1 MNKRLK
7 EGEYMKVRVHE
18 LAKKYDIKNKEFLE
32 ILKKDIGITVTS
44 HLSNLDEDQV
54 KKIDDYFA
62 KMNMLKVETVEPVK
76 VHKEKKDEKPIRKIM
91 DEDENDEGEGYSQ
104 KNNKKS
110 KFQQSKNKKNNIT
123 FEEDGN
129 NHKNKSKKK
138 KGRRTDFVLKTVEAT
153 PDVVEEDGIK
163 IIKFRGELTLGDFA
177 EKLGI
182 NSAEIIK
189 KLFLKGQMLT
199 INSPI
204 TLSMA
209 EDLAADY
216 DVLVEEEQEV
226 ELDFGEKFDLEIED
240 KAADLKERPPVITIM
255 GHVDHGKTSLLDA
268 IRTTN
273 VVGGEA
279 GGITQK
285 IGAYQVV
292 KDGKR
297 ITFIDTPGHEAF
309 TDMRAR
315 GAQVTDIA
323 ILVVAADDGVMPQT
337 VEAISHAKVAKVPI
351 IVAVN
356 KIDKPESNPMKV
368 KQELMEHG
376 LVSAE
381 WGGDVEFVEVSAKQK
396 INLDGLLD
404 TILITAEILELK
416 GNTKKRAKGVV
427 LESRL
432 DPKIGPIADILVQ
445 EGTLKIGDVIVAG
458 EVQGKVKALLNDK
471 GERVNNAAVSQPV
484 EVIGFNNVPDA
495 GDTMYVIQNEQ
506 HAKRI
511 VEEVRKERKIQETTK
526 KTISLESLSD
536 QLKHEDLKELNLIL
550 RADSKGSV
558 DALRDSLLK
567 LSNDEVAVNIIQA
580 ASGAI
585 TESDI
590 KLAEA
595 AGAIIIGFN
604 VRPTTKA
611 LKEAETNKVEIRT
624 SGIIYHIIEDIEKA
638 LAGMLD
644 PEFKEEYQG
653 RIEIKKVFKV
663 SKVGNVAG
671 CVVIDGKVKSDSNIR
686 ILRDNVVIY
695 EGKLAS
701 LKRFKDDAKEVVAG
715 QECGLGVENFN
726 DIKEGDVVEAF
737 EMVEV
742 KRTLK

>member
-1 MNKRLK
+1 MIK
-7 EGEYMKVRVHE
+7 EGDKMKVRVHE
-18 LAKKYDIKNKEFLE
+18 LAKKYELKNKEFLE
-32 ILKKDIGITVTS
+32 ILKKDIGVSVTS

-76 VHKEKKDEKPIRKIM
+76 MYKEKKEEKPIRKII
-91 DEDENDEGEGYSQ
+91 DEEDEVEEGQ

-110 KFQQSKNKKNNIT
+110 KIQQKTKKNNNIT
-123 FEEDGN
+123 FDEDGN
-129 NHKNKSKKK
+129 SHKNKSKKK

-177 EKLGI
+177 EKLGV
-182 NSAEIIK
+182 NSGEIIK

-204 TLSMA
+204 TLEMA
-209 EDLAADY
+209 EELAGEY
-216 DVLVEEEQEV
+216 DALVEEEQEV
-226 ELDFGEKFDLEIED
+226 ELDFGEKFALEIED
-240 KAADLKERPPVITIM
+240 READLKERPPVITIM

-273 VVGGEA
+273 VVEGEA

-356 KIDKPESNPMKV
+356 KIDKPEANPMKV

-381 WGGDVEFVEVSAKQK
+381 WGGDVEFVEVSAKKK

-404 TILITAEILELK
+404 TILITSEILELK
-416 GNTKKRAKGVV
+416 GNVRKRAKGVV

-471 GERVNNAAVSQPV
+471 GERVENAIVSQPV

-611 LKEAETNKVEIRT
+611 LKEAEASKVEIRT

-737 EMVEV
+737 EMVEI

>member
-1 MNKRLK
+1 MIK
-7 EGEYMKVRVHE
+7 EGDKMKVRVHE
-18 LAKKYDIKNKEFLE
+18 LAKKYELKNKEFLE
-32 ILKKDIGITVTS
+32 ILKKDIGVSVTS

-76 VHKEKKDEKPIRKIM
+76 MYKEKKEEKPIRKII
-91 DEDENDEGEGYSQ
+91 DEEDEVEEGQ
-104 KNNKKS
+104 KNNKKT
-110 KFQQSKNKKNNIT
+110 KIQQKTKKNNNIT
-123 FEEDGN
+123 FDEDGN
-129 NHKNKSKKK
+129 SHKNKSKKK

-177 EKLGI
+177 EKLGV
-182 NSAEIIK
+182 NSGEIIK

-204 TLSMA
+204 TLEMA
-209 EDLAADY
+209 EELAGEY
-216 DVLVEEEQEV
+216 DALVEEEQEV
-226 ELDFGEKFDLEIED
+226 ELDFGEKFALEIED
-240 KAADLKERPPVITIM
+240 READLKERPPVITIM

-273 VVGGEA
+273 VVEGEA

-356 KIDKPESNPMKV
+356 KIDKPEANPMKV

-376 LVSAE
+376 IVSVE
-381 WGGDVEFVEVSAKQK
+381 WGGDVEFVEVSAKKK

-404 TILITAEILELK
+404 TILITSEILELK
-416 GNTKKRAKGVV
+416 GNVRKRAKGVV

-471 GERVNNAAVSQPV
+471 GERVNTAIVSQPV

-624 SGIIYHIIEDIEKA
+624 SSIIYHIIEDIEKA

-671 CVVIDGKVKSDSNIR
+671 CVVIDGKVKNDSNIR

-737 EMVEV
+737 EMVEI

>member
-1 MNKRLK
+1 
-7 EGEYMKVRVHE
+7 MKVRVHE
-18 LAKKYDIKNKEFLE
+18 LAKKYELKNKEFLE
-32 ILKKDIGITVTS
+32 ILKKDIGVSVTS

-76 VHKEKKDEKPIRKIM
+76 MYKEKKEEKPIRKII
-91 DEDENDEGEGYSQ
+91 DEEDEVEEGQ

-110 KFQQSKNKKNNIT
+110 KIQQKTKKNNNIT
-123 FEEDGN
+123 FDEDGN
-129 NHKNKSKKK
+129 SHKNRSKKK

-177 EKLGI
+177 EKLGV
-182 NSAEIIK
+182 NSGEIIK

-204 TLSMA
+204 TLEMA
-209 EDLAADY
+209 EELAGEY
-216 DVLVEEEQEV
+216 DALVEEEQEV
-226 ELDFGEKFDLEIED
+226 ELDFGEKFALEIED
-240 KAADLKERPPVITIM
+240 READLKERPPVITIM

-273 VVGGEA
+273 VVEGEA

-356 KIDKPESNPMKV
+356 KIDKPEANPMKV

-376 LVSAE
+376 IVSVE
-381 WGGDVEFVEVSAKQK
+381 WGGDVEFVEVSAKKK

-404 TILITAEILELK
+404 TILITSEILELK
-416 GNTKKRAKGVV
+416 GNVKKRAKGVV

-471 GERVNNAAVSQPV
+471 GERVNTAIVSQPV

-671 CVVIDGKVKSDSNIR
+671 CVVIDGKVKNDSNIR

-726 DIKEGDVVEAF
+726 DIKDGDVVEAF
-737 EMVEV
+737 EMVEI

>member
-1 MNKRLK
+1 
-7 EGEYMKVRVHE
+7 MKVRVHE
-18 LAKKYDIKNKEFLE
+18 LAKKYELKNKEFLE
-32 ILKKDIGITVTS
+32 ILKKDIGVSVTS

-76 VHKEKKDEKPIRKIM
+76 MYKEKKEEKPIRKII
-91 DEDENDEGEGYSQ
+91 DEDEIEEGQ
-104 KNNKKS
+104 KNNKKP
-110 KFQQSKNKKNNIT
+110 KIQQKIKKNNNIT
-123 FEEDGN
+123 FDEDGN
-129 NHKNKSKKK
+129 SHKNKSKKK

-177 EKLGI
+177 EKLGV
-182 NSAEIIK
+182 NSGEIIK

-204 TLSMA
+204 TLEMA
-209 EDLAADY
+209 EELAGEY
-216 DVLVEEEQEV
+216 DALVEEEQEV
-226 ELDFGEKFDLEIED
+226 ELDFGEKFALEIED
-240 KAADLKERPPVITIM
+240 READLKERPPVITIM

-273 VVGGEA
+273 VVEGEA

-356 KIDKPESNPMKV
+356 KIDKPEANPMKV

-376 LVSAE
+376 IVSVE
-381 WGGDVEFVEVSAKQK
+381 WGGDVEFVEVSAKKK

-404 TILITAEILELK
+404 TILITSEILELK
-416 GNTKKRAKGVV
+416 GNVKKRAKGVV

-471 GERVNNAAVSQPV
+471 GERVNTAIVSQPV

-611 LKEAETNKVEIRT
+611 LKEAEASKVEIRT

-726 DIKEGDVVEAF
+726 DIKDGDVVEAF
-737 EMVEV
+737 EMVEI

>member
-1 MNKRLK
+1 
-7 EGEYMKVRVHE
+7 MKVRVHE
-18 LAKKYDIKNKEFLE
+18 LAKKYELKNKEFLE
-32 ILKKDIGITVTS
+32 ILKKDIGVSVTS

-76 VHKEKKDEKPIRKIM
+76 MYKEKKEEKPIRKII
-91 DEDENDEGEGYSQ
+91 DEEDEVEEGQ

-110 KFQQSKNKKNNIT
+110 KIQQKTKKNNNIT
-123 FEEDGN
+123 FDEDGN
-129 NHKNKSKKK
+129 SHKNRSKKK

-177 EKLGI
+177 EKLGV
-182 NSAEIIK
+182 NSGEIIK

-204 TLSMA
+204 TLEMA
-209 EDLAADY
+209 EELAGEY
-216 DVLVEEEQEV
+216 DALVEEEQEV
-226 ELDFGEKFDLEIED
+226 ELDFGEKFALEIED
-240 KAADLKERPPVITIM
+240 READLKERPPVITIM

-273 VVGGEA
+273 VVEGEA

-356 KIDKPESNPMKV
+356 KIDKPEANPMKV

-376 LVSAE
+376 IVSVE
-381 WGGDVEFVEVSAKQK
+381 WGGDVEFVEVSAKKK

-404 TILITAEILELK
+404 TILITSEILELK
-416 GNTKKRAKGVV
+416 GNVKKRAKGVV

-471 GERVNNAAVSQPV
+471 GERVNTAIVSQPV

-611 LKEAETNKVEIRT
+611 LKEAEASKVEIRT

-671 CVVIDGKVKSDSNIR
+671 CVVIDGKVKNDSNIR

-737 EMVEV
+737 EMVEI

>member
-1 MNKRLK
+1 MIK
-7 EGEYMKVRVHE
+7 EGDKMKVRVHE
-18 LAKKYDIKNKEFLE
+18 LAKKYELKNKEFLE
-32 ILKKDIGITVTS
+32 ILKKDIGVSVTS

-76 VHKEKKDEKPIRKIM
+76 MYKEKKEEKPIRKII
-91 DEDENDEGEGYSQ
+91 DEEDEVEEGQ
-104 KNNKKS
+104 KNNKKT
-110 KFQQSKNKKNNIT
+110 KIQQKIKKNNNIT
-123 FEEDGN
+123 FDEDGN
-129 NHKNKSKKK
+129 SHKNKSKKK

-177 EKLGI
+177 EKLGV
-182 NSAEIIK
+182 NSGEIIK

-204 TLSMA
+204 TLEMA
-209 EDLAADY
+209 EELAGEY
-216 DVLVEEEQEV
+216 DALVEEEQEV
-226 ELDFGEKFDLEIED
+226 ELDFGEKFALEIED
-240 KAADLKERPPVITIM
+240 READLKERPPVITIM

-273 VVGGEA
+273 VVEGEA

-356 KIDKPESNPMKV
+356 KIDKPEANPMKV

-376 LVSAE
+376 IVSVE
-381 WGGDVEFVEVSAKQK
+381 WGGDVEFVEVSAKKK

-404 TILITAEILELK
+404 TILITSEILELK
-416 GNTKKRAKGVV
+416 GNVRKRAKGVV

-471 GERVNNAAVSQPV
+471 GERVENAIVSQPV

-611 LKEAETNKVEIRT
+611 LKEAEASKVEIRT

-671 CVVIDGKVKSDSNIR
+671 CVVIDGKVKNDSNIR

-737 EMVEV
+737 EMVEI

>member
-1 MNKRLK
+1 MIK
-7 EGEYMKVRVHE
+7 EGDKMKVRVHE
-18 LAKKYDIKNKEFLE
+18 LAKKYELKNKEFLE
-32 ILKKDIGITVTS
+32 ILKKDIGVSVTS

-76 VHKEKKDEKPIRKIM
+76 MYKEKKEEKPIRKII
-91 DEDENDEGEGYSQ
+91 DEEDEVEEGQ

-110 KFQQSKNKKNNIT
+110 KIQQKTKKNNNIT
-123 FEEDGN
+123 FDEDGN
-129 NHKNKSKKK
+129 SHKNKSKKK

-177 EKLGI
+177 EKLGV
-182 NSAEIIK
+182 NSGEIIK

-204 TLSMA
+204 TLEMA
-209 EDLAADY
+209 EELAGEY
-216 DVLVEEEQEV
+216 DALVEEEQEV
-226 ELDFGEKFDLEIED
+226 ELDFGEKFALEIED
-240 KAADLKERPPVITIM
+240 READLKERPPVITIM

-273 VVGGEA
+273 VVEGEA

-356 KIDKPESNPMKV
+356 KIDKPEANPMKV

-376 LVSAE
+376 IVSVE
-381 WGGDVEFVEVSAKQK
+381 WGGDVEFVEVSAKKK

-404 TILITAEILELK
+404 TILITSEILELK
-416 GNTKKRAKGVV
+416 GNVKKRAKGVV

-471 GERVNNAAVSQPV
+471 GERVNTAIVSQPV

-671 CVVIDGKVKSDSNIR
+671 CVVIDGKVKNDSNIR

-737 EMVEV
+737 EMVEI

>member
-1 MNKRLK
+1 
-7 EGEYMKVRVHE
+7 MKVRVHE
-18 LAKKYDIKNKEFLE
+18 LAKKYELKNKEFLE
-32 ILKKDIGITVTS
+32 ILKKDIGVSVTS

-76 VHKEKKDEKPIRKIM
+76 MYKEKKEEKPIRKII
-91 DEDENDEGEGYSQ
+91 DEEDEVEEGQ

-110 KFQQSKNKKNNIT
+110 KIQQKTKKNNNIT
-123 FEEDGN
+123 FDEDGN
-129 NHKNKSKKK
+129 SHKNKSKKK

-177 EKLGI
+177 EKLGV
-182 NSAEIIK
+182 NSGEIIK

-204 TLSMA
+204 TLEMA
-209 EDLAADY
+209 EELAGEY
-216 DVLVEEEQEV
+216 DALVEEEQEV
-226 ELDFGEKFDLEIED
+226 ELDFGEKFALEIED
-240 KAADLKERPPVITIM
+240 READLKERPPVITIM

-273 VVGGEA
+273 VVEGEA

-356 KIDKPESNPMKV
+356 KIDKPEANPMKV

-376 LVSAE
+376 IVSVE
-381 WGGDVEFVEVSAKQK
+381 WGGDVEFVEVSAKKK

-404 TILITAEILELK
+404 TILITSEILELK
-416 GNTKKRAKGVV
+416 GNVKKRAKGVV

-471 GERVNNAAVSQPV
+471 GERVNTAIVSQPV

-663 SKVGNVAG
+663 SKIGNVAG

-737 EMVEV
+737 EMVEI

>member
-1 MNKRLK
+1 MIK
-7 EGEYMKVRVHE
+7 EGDKMKVRVHE
-18 LAKKYDIKNKEFLE
+18 LAKKYELKNKEFLE
-32 ILKKDIGITVTS
+32 ILKKDIGVSVTS

-76 VHKEKKDEKPIRKIM
+76 MYKEKKEEKPIRKII
-91 DEDENDEGEGYSQ
+91 DEDEIEEGQ
-104 KNNKKS
+104 KNNKKP
-110 KFQQSKNKKNNIT
+110 KIQQKTKKNNNIT
-123 FEEDGN
+123 FDEDGN
-129 NHKNKSKKK
+129 SHKNKSKKK

-177 EKLGI
+177 EKLGV
-182 NSAEIIK
+182 NSGEIIK

-204 TLSMA
+204 TLEMA
-209 EDLAADY
+209 EELAGEY
-216 DVLVEEEQEV
+216 DALVEEEQEV
-226 ELDFGEKFDLEIED
+226 ELDFGEKFALEIED
-240 KAADLKERPPVITIM
+240 READLKERPPVITIM

-273 VVGGEA
+273 VVEGEA

-356 KIDKPESNPMKV
+356 KIDKPEANPMKV

-376 LVSAE
+376 IVSVE
-381 WGGDVEFVEVSAKQK
+381 WGGDVEFVEVSAKKK

-404 TILITAEILELK
+404 TILITSEILELK
-416 GNTKKRAKGVV
+416 GNVRKRAKGVV

-471 GERVNNAAVSQPV
+471 GERVNTAIVSQPV

-671 CVVIDGKVKSDSNIR
+671 CVVIDGKVKNDSNIR

-737 EMVEV
+737 EMVEI

>member
-1 MNKRLK
+1 
-7 EGEYMKVRVHE
+7 MKVRVHE
-18 LAKKYDIKNKEFLE
+18 LAKKYELKNKEFLE
-32 ILKKDIGITVTS
+32 ILKKDIGVSVTS

-76 VHKEKKDEKPIRKIM
+76 MYKEKKEEKPIRKII
-91 DEDENDEGEGYSQ
+91 DEEDEVEERQ
-104 KNNKKS
+104 KNNKKP
-110 KFQQSKNKKNNIT
+110 KIQQKTKKNNNIT
-123 FEEDGN
+123 FDEDGN
-129 NHKNKSKKK
+129 SHKNKSKKK

-177 EKLGI
+177 EKLGV
-182 NSAEIIK
+182 NSGEIIK

-204 TLSMA
+204 TLEMA
-209 EDLAADY
+209 EELAGEY
-216 DVLVEEEQEV
+216 DALVEEEQEV
-226 ELDFGEKFDLEIED
+226 ELDFGEKFALEIED
-240 KAADLKERPPVITIM
+240 READLKERPPVITIM

-273 VVGGEA
+273 VVEGEA

-356 KIDKPESNPMKV
+356 KIDKPEANPMKV

-376 LVSAE
+376 IVSVE
-381 WGGDVEFVEVSAKQK
+381 WGGDVEFVEVSAKKK

-404 TILITAEILELK
+404 TILITSEILELK
-416 GNTKKRAKGVV
+416 GNVKKRAKGVV

-432 DPKIGPIADILVQ
+432 DPKMGPIADILVQ

-471 GERVNNAAVSQPV
+471 GERVNTAIVSQPV

-726 DIKEGDVVEAF
+726 DIKDGDVVEAF
-737 EMVEV
+737 EMVEI

>member
-1 MNKRLK
+1 
-7 EGEYMKVRVHE
+7 MKVRVHE
-18 LAKKYDIKNKEFLE
+18 LAKKYELKNKEFLE
-32 ILKKDIGITVTS
+32 ILKKDIGVSVTS

-76 VHKEKKDEKPIRKIM
+76 MYKEKKEEKPIRKII
-91 DEDENDEGEGYSQ
+91 DEEDEVEERQ
-104 KNNKKS
+104 KNNKKP
-110 KFQQSKNKKNNIT
+110 KIQQKTKKNNNIT
-123 FEEDGN
+123 FDEDGN
-129 NHKNKSKKK
+129 SHKNKSKKK

-177 EKLGI
+177 EKLGV
-182 NSAEIIK
+182 NSGEIIK

-204 TLSMA
+204 TLEMA
-209 EDLAADY
+209 EELAGEY
-216 DVLVEEEQEV
+216 DALVEEEQEV
-226 ELDFGEKFDLEIED
+226 ELDFGEKFALEIED
-240 KAADLKERPPVITIM
+240 READLKERPPVITIM

-273 VVGGEA
+273 VVEGEA

-315 GAQVTDIA
+315 GVQVTDIA

-356 KIDKPESNPMKV
+356 KIDKPEANPMKV

-376 LVSAE
+376 IVSVE
-381 WGGDVEFVEVSAKQK
+381 WGGDVEFVEVSAKKK

-404 TILITAEILELK
+404 TILITSEILELK
-416 GNTKKRAKGVV
+416 GNVKKRAKGVV

-471 GERVNNAAVSQPV
+471 GERVNTAIVSQPV

-671 CVVIDGKVKSDSNIR
+671 CVVIDGKVKNDSNIR

-737 EMVEV
+737 EMVEI

>member
-1 MNKRLK
+1 
-7 EGEYMKVRVHE
+7 MKVRVHE
-18 LAKKYDIKNKEFLE
+18 LAKKYELKNKEFLE
-32 ILKKDIGITVTS
+32 ILKKDIGVSVTS

-76 VHKEKKDEKPIRKIM
+76 MYKEKKEEKPIRKII
-91 DEDENDEGEGYSQ
+91 DEEDEVEEGQ

-110 KFQQSKNKKNNIT
+110 KIQQKTKKNNNIT
-123 FEEDGN
+123 FDEDGN
-129 NHKNKSKKK
+129 SHKNKSKKK

-177 EKLGI
+177 EKLGV
-182 NSAEIIK
+182 NSGEIIK

-204 TLSMA
+204 TLEMA
-209 EDLAADY
+209 EELAGEY
-216 DVLVEEEQEV
+216 DALVEEEQEV
-226 ELDFGEKFDLEIED
+226 ELDFGEKFALEIED
-240 KAADLKERPPVITIM
+240 READLKERPPVITIM

-273 VVGGEA
+273 VVEGEA

-356 KIDKPESNPMKV
+356 KIDKPEANPMKV

-376 LVSAE
+376 IVSVE
-381 WGGDVEFVEVSAKQK
+381 WGGDVEFVEVSAKKK

-404 TILITAEILELK
+404 TILITSEILELK
-416 GNTKKRAKGVV
+416 GNVRKRAKGVV

-471 GERVNNAAVSQPV
+471 GERVNTAIVSQPV

-611 LKEAETNKVEIRT
+611 LKEAEASKVEIRT

-737 EMVEV
+737 EMVEI

>member
-1 MNKRLK
+1 
-7 EGEYMKVRVHE
+7 MKVRVHE
-18 LAKKYDIKNKEFLE
+18 LAKKYELKNKEFLE
-32 ILKKDIGITVTS
+32 ILKKDIGVSVTS
-44 HLSNLDEDQV
+44 HLSNLDEDQI

-76 VHKEKKDEKPIRKIM
+76 MYKEKKEEKPIRKII
-91 DEDENDEGEGYSQ
+91 DEDEVEEGQ
-104 KNNKKS
+104 KNNKKL
-110 KFQQSKNKKNNIT
+110 KIQTKTKKNNNIT
-123 FEEDGN
+123 FDEDGN
-129 NHKNKSKKK
+129 SHKNKSKKK

-177 EKLGI
+177 EKLGV
-182 NSAEIIK
+182 NSGEIIK

-204 TLSMA
+204 TLEMA
-209 EDLAADY
+209 EELAGEY
-216 DVLVEEEQEV
+216 DALVEEEQEV
-226 ELDFGEKFDLEIED
+226 ELDFGEKFALEIED
-240 KAADLKERPPVITIM
+240 READLKERPPVITIM

-273 VVGGEA
+273 VVEGEA

-356 KIDKPESNPMKV
+356 KIDKPEANPMKV

-376 LVSAE
+376 IVSVE
-381 WGGDVEFVEVSAKQK
+381 WGGDVEFVEVSAKKK

-404 TILITAEILELK
+404 TILITSEILELK
-416 GNTKKRAKGVV
+416 GNVRKRAKGVV

-471 GERVNNAAVSQPV
+471 GERVNTAIVSQPV

-737 EMVEV
+737 EMVEI

>member
-1 MNKRLK
+1 
-7 EGEYMKVRVHE
+7 MKVRVHE
-18 LAKKYDIKNKEFLE
+18 LAKKYELKNKEFLE
-32 ILKKDIGITVTS
+32 ILKKDIGVSVTS

-76 VHKEKKDEKPIRKIM
+76 MYKEKKEEKPIRKII
-91 DEDENDEGEGYSQ
+91 DEDEIEEGQ
-104 KNNKKS
+104 KNNKKP
-110 KFQQSKNKKNNIT
+110 KIQQKIKKNNNIT
-123 FEEDGN
+123 FDEDGN
-129 NHKNKSKKK
+129 SHKNKSKKK

-177 EKLGI
+177 EKLGV
-182 NSAEIIK
+182 NSGEIIK

-204 TLSMA
+204 TLEMA
-209 EDLAADY
+209 EELAGEY
-216 DVLVEEEQEV
+216 DALVEEEQEV
-226 ELDFGEKFDLEIED
+226 ELDFGEKFALEIED
-240 KAADLKERPPVITIM
+240 READLKERPPVITIM

-273 VVGGEA
+273 VVEGEA

-356 KIDKPESNPMKV
+356 KIDKPEANPMKV

-376 LVSAE
+376 IVSVE
-381 WGGDVEFVEVSAKQK
+381 WGGDVEFVEVSAKKK

-404 TILITAEILELK
+404 TILITSEILELK
-416 GNTKKRAKGVV
+416 GNVKKRAKGVV

-432 DPKIGPIADILVQ
+432 DPKMGPIADILVQ

-471 GERVNNAAVSQPV
+471 GERVNTATVSQPV

-737 EMVEV
+737 EMVEI

>member
-1 MNKRLK
+1 MIK
-7 EGEYMKVRVHE
+7 EGDKMKVRVHE
-18 LAKKYDIKNKEFLE
+18 LAKKYELKNKEFLE
-32 ILKKDIGITVTS
+32 ILKKDIGVSVTS

-76 VHKEKKDEKPIRKIM
+76 MYKEKKEEKPIRKII
-91 DEDENDEGEGYSQ
+91 DEEDEVEEGQ

-110 KFQQSKNKKNNIT
+110 KIQQKTKKNNNIT
-123 FEEDGN
+123 FDEDGN
-129 NHKNKSKKK
+129 SHKNKSKKK

-177 EKLGI
+177 EKLGV
-182 NSAEIIK
+182 NSGEIIK

-204 TLSMA
+204 TLEMA
-209 EDLAADY
+209 EELAGEY
-216 DVLVEEEQEV
+216 DALVEEEQEV
-226 ELDFGEKFDLEIED
+226 ELDFGEKFALEIED
-240 KAADLKERPPVITIM
+240 READLKERPPVITIM

-273 VVGGEA
+273 VVEGEA

-356 KIDKPESNPMKV
+356 KIDKPEANPMKV

-376 LVSAE
+376 IVSVE
-381 WGGDVEFVEVSAKQK
+381 WGGDVEFVEVSAKKK

-404 TILITAEILELK
+404 TILITSEILELK
-416 GNTKKRAKGVV
+416 GNVRKRAKGVV

-471 GERVNNAAVSQPV
+471 GERVENAIVSQPV

-671 CVVIDGKVKSDSNIR
+671 CVVIDGKVKNDSNIR

-737 EMVEV
+737 EMVEI

>member
-1 MNKRLK
+1 
-7 EGEYMKVRVHE
+7 MKVRVHE
-18 LAKKYDIKNKEFLE
+18 LAKKYELKNKEFLE
-32 ILKKDIGITVTS
+32 ILKKDIGVSVTS
-44 HLSNLDEDQV
+44 HLSNLDEDQI

-76 VHKEKKDEKPIRKIM
+76 MYKEKKEEKPIRKII
-91 DEDENDEGEGYSQ
+91 DEDEVEEGQ
-104 KNNKKS
+104 KNNKKL
-110 KFQQSKNKKNNIT
+110 KIQPKTKKNNNIT
-123 FEEDGN
+123 FDEDGN
-129 NHKNKSKKK
+129 SHKNKSKKK

-177 EKLGI
+177 EKLGV
-182 NSAEIIK
+182 NSGEIIK

-204 TLSMA
+204 TLEMA
-209 EDLAADY
+209 EELAGEY
-216 DVLVEEEQEV
+216 DALVEEEQEV
-226 ELDFGEKFDLEIED
+226 ELDFGEKFALEIED
-240 KAADLKERPPVITIM
+240 READLKERPPVITIM

-273 VVGGEA
+273 VVEGEA

-356 KIDKPESNPMKV
+356 KIDKPEANPMKV

-376 LVSAE
+376 IVSVE
-381 WGGDVEFVEVSAKQK
+381 WGGDVEFVEVSAKKK

-404 TILITAEILELK
+404 TILITSEILELK
-416 GNTKKRAKGVV
+416 GNVRKRAKGVV

-471 GERVNNAAVSQPV
+471 GERVENAIVSQPV

-611 LKEAETNKVEIRT
+611 LKEAEASKVEIRT

-671 CVVIDGKVKSDSNIR
+671 CVVIDGKVKNDSNIR

-737 EMVEV
+737 EMVEI

>member
-1 MNKRLK
+1 
-7 EGEYMKVRVHE
+7 MKVRVHE
-18 LAKKYDIKNKEFLE
+18 LAKKYELKNKEFLE
-32 ILKKDIGITVTS
+32 ILKKDIGVSVTS

-76 VHKEKKDEKPIRKIM
+76 MYKEKKEEKPIRKII
-91 DEDENDEGEGYSQ
+91 DEDEIEEGQ
-104 KNNKKS
+104 KNNKKP
-110 KFQQSKNKKNNIT
+110 KIQQKTKKNNNIT
-123 FEEDGN
+123 FDEDGN
-129 NHKNKSKKK
+129 SHKNKSKKK

-177 EKLGI
+177 EKLGV
-182 NSAEIIK
+182 NSGEIIK

-204 TLSMA
+204 TLEMA
-209 EDLAADY
+209 EELAGEY
-216 DVLVEEEQEV
+216 DALVEEEQEV
-226 ELDFGEKFDLEIED
+226 ELDFGEKFALEIED
-240 KAADLKERPPVITIM
+240 READLKERPPVITIM

-273 VVGGEA
+273 VVEGEA

-356 KIDKPESNPMKV
+356 KIDKPEANPMKV

-376 LVSAE
+376 IVSVE
-381 WGGDVEFVEVSAKQK
+381 WGGDVEFVEVSAKKK

-404 TILITAEILELK
+404 TILITSEILELK
-416 GNTKKRAKGVV
+416 GNVRKRAKGVV

-471 GERVNNAAVSQPV
+471 GERVNTAIVSQPV

-737 EMVEV
+737 EMVEI

>member
-1 MNKRLK
+1 
-7 EGEYMKVRVHE
+7 MKVRVHE
-18 LAKKYDIKNKEFLE
+18 LAKKYELKNKEFLE
-32 ILKKDIGITVTS
+32 ILKKDIGVSVTS

-76 VHKEKKDEKPIRKIM
+76 MYKEKKEEKPIRKII
-91 DEDENDEGEGYSQ
+91 DEEDEVEERQ
-104 KNNKKS
+104 KNNKKP
-110 KFQQSKNKKNNIT
+110 KIQQKTKKNNNIT
-123 FEEDGN
+123 FDEDGN
-129 NHKNKSKKK
+129 SHKNKSKKK

-177 EKLGI
+177 EKLGV
-182 NSAEIIK
+182 NSGEIIK

-204 TLSMA
+204 TLEMA
-209 EDLAADY
+209 EELAGEY
-216 DVLVEEEQEV
+216 DALVEEEQEV
-226 ELDFGEKFDLEIED
+226 ELDFGEKFALEIED
-240 KAADLKERPPVITIM
+240 READLKERPPVITIM

-273 VVGGEA
+273 VVEGEA

-356 KIDKPESNPMKV
+356 KIDKPEANPMKV

-376 LVSAE
+376 IVSVE
-381 WGGDVEFVEVSAKQK
+381 WGGDVEFVEVSAKKK

-404 TILITAEILELK
+404 TILITSEILELK
-416 GNTKKRAKGVV
+416 GNVKKRAKGVV

-471 GERVNNAAVSQPV
+471 GERVNTAIVSQPV

-671 CVVIDGKVKSDSNIR
+671 CVVIDGKVKNDSNIR

-726 DIKEGDVVEAF
+726 DIKDGDVVEAF

>member
-1 MNKRLK
+1 
-7 EGEYMKVRVHE
+7 MKVRVHE
-18 LAKKYDIKNKEFLE
+18 LAKKYELKNKEFLE
-32 ILKKDIGITVTS
+32 ILKKDIGVSVTS

-76 VHKEKKDEKPIRKIM
+76 MYKEKKEEKPIRKII
-91 DEDENDEGEGYSQ
+91 DEEDEVEEGQ
-104 KNNKKS
+104 KNNKKP
-110 KFQQSKNKKNNIT
+110 KIQQKIKKKNNIT
-123 FEEDGN
+123 FDEDGN
-129 NHKNKSKKK
+129 SHKNKSKKK

-177 EKLGI
+177 EKLGV
-182 NSAEIIK
+182 NSGEIIK

-204 TLSMA
+204 TLEMA
-209 EDLAADY
+209 EELAGEY
-216 DVLVEEEQEV
+216 DALVEEEQEV
-226 ELDFGEKFDLEIED
+226 ELDFGEKFALEIED
-240 KAADLKERPPVITIM
+240 READLKERPPVITIM

-273 VVGGEA
+273 VVEGEA

-356 KIDKPESNPMKV
+356 KIDKPEANPMKV

-376 LVSAE
+376 IVSVE
-381 WGGDVEFVEVSAKQK
+381 WGGDVEFVEVSAKKK

-404 TILITAEILELK
+404 TILITSEILELK
-416 GNTKKRAKGVV
+416 GNVRKRAKGVV

-471 GERVNNAAVSQPV
+471 GERVNTAIVSQPV

-611 LKEAETNKVEIRT
+611 LKEAEASKVEIRT

-737 EMVEV
+737 EMVEI

>member
-1 MNKRLK
+1 
-7 EGEYMKVRVHE
+7 MKVRVHE
-18 LAKKYDIKNKEFLE
+18 LAKKYELKNKEFLE
-32 ILKKDIGITVTS
+32 ILKKDIGVSVTS

-76 VHKEKKDEKPIRKIM
+76 MYKEKKEEKPIRKII
-91 DEDENDEGEGYSQ
+91 DEEDEVEEGQ
-104 KNNKKS
+104 KNNKKP
-110 KFQQSKNKKNNIT
+110 KIQQKIKKKNNIT
-123 FEEDGN
+123 FDEDGN
-129 NHKNKSKKK
+129 SHKNKSKKK

-177 EKLGI
+177 EKLGV
-182 NSAEIIK
+182 NSGEIIK

-204 TLSMA
+204 TLEMA
-209 EDLAADY
+209 EELAGEY
-216 DVLVEEEQEV
+216 DALVEEEQEV
-226 ELDFGEKFDLEIED
+226 ELDFGEKFALEIED
-240 KAADLKERPPVITIM
+240 READLKERPPVITIM

-273 VVGGEA
+273 VVEGEA

-356 KIDKPESNPMKV
+356 KIDKPEANPMKV

-376 LVSAE
+376 IVSVE
-381 WGGDVEFVEVSAKQK
+381 WGGDVEFVEVSAKKK

-404 TILITAEILELK
+404 TILITSEILELK
-416 GNTKKRAKGVV
+416 GNVKKRAKGVV

-471 GERVNNAAVSQPV
+471 GERVENAIVSQPV

-611 LKEAETNKVEIRT
+611 LKEAEASKVEIRT

-671 CVVIDGKVKSDSNIR
+671 CVVIDGKVKNDSNIR

-737 EMVEV
+737 EMVEI

>member
-1 MNKRLK
+1 MKTRMKKMEADILISNHHVFFSDLNVRAETDFDSEYLILPRYDMVIFDEAHNIESVARSYFSVEVSKISFTRLLHRI
-7 EGEYMKVRVHE
+7 Y
-18 LAKKYDIKNKEFLE
+18 
-32 ILKKDIGITVTS
+32 
-44 HLSNLDEDQV
+44 
-54 KKIDDYFA
+54 
-62 KMNMLKVETVEPVK
+62 
-76 VHKEKKDEKPIRKIM
+76 
-91 DEDENDEGEGYSQ
+91 Q
-104 KNNKKS
+104 K
-110 KFQQSKNKKNNIT
+110 
-123 FEEDGN
+123 
-129 NHKNKSKKK
+129 KSKKK

-177 EKLGI
+177 EKLGV
-182 NSAEIIK
+182 NSGEIIK

-204 TLSMA
+204 TLEMA
-209 EDLAADY
+209 EELAGEY
-216 DVLVEEEQEV
+216 DALVEEEQEV
-226 ELDFGEKFDLEIED
+226 ELDFGEKFALEIED
-240 KAADLKERPPVITIM
+240 READLKERPPVITIM

-273 VVGGEA
+273 VVEGEA

-356 KIDKPESNPMKV
+356 KIDKPEANPMKV

-376 LVSAE
+376 IVSVE
-381 WGGDVEFVEVSAKQK
+381 WGGDVEFVEVSAKKK

-404 TILITAEILELK
+404 TILITSEILELK
-416 GNTKKRAKGVV
+416 GNVKKRAKGVV

-471 GERVNNAAVSQPV
+471 GERVNTAIVSQPV

-737 EMVEV
+737 EMVEI

>member
-1 MNKRLK
+1 
-7 EGEYMKVRVHE
+7 MKVRVHE
-18 LAKKYDIKNKEFLE
+18 LAKKYELKNKEFLE
-32 ILKKDIGITVTS
+32 ILKKDIGVSVTS

-76 VHKEKKDEKPIRKIM
+76 MYKEKKEEKPIRKII
-91 DEDENDEGEGYSQ
+91 DEDEIEEGQ
-104 KNNKKS
+104 KNNKKP
-110 KFQQSKNKKNNIT
+110 KIQQKIKKNNNIT
-123 FEEDGN
+123 FDEDGN
-129 NHKNKSKKK
+129 SHKNKSKKK

-177 EKLGI
+177 EKLGV
-182 NSAEIIK
+182 NSGEIIK

-204 TLSMA
+204 TLEMA
-209 EDLAADY
+209 EELAGEY
-216 DVLVEEEQEV
+216 DALVEEEQEV
-226 ELDFGEKFDLEIED
+226 ELDFGEKFALEIED
-240 KAADLKERPPVITIM
+240 READLKERPPVITIM

-273 VVGGEA
+273 VVEGEA

-356 KIDKPESNPMKV
+356 KIDKPEANPMKV

-376 LVSAE
+376 IVSVE
-381 WGGDVEFVEVSAKQK
+381 WGGDVEFVEVSAKKK

-404 TILITAEILELK
+404 TILITSEILELK
-416 GNTKKRAKGVV
+416 GNVKKRAKGVV

-471 GERVNNAAVSQPV
+471 GERVNTAIVSQPV

-663 SKVGNVAG
+663 SKVGNIAG
-671 CVVIDGKVKSDSNIR
+671 CVVIDGKVKNDSNIR

-737 EMVEV
+737 EMVEI

>member
-1 MNKRLK
+1 
-7 EGEYMKVRVHE
+7 MKVRVHE
-18 LAKKYDIKNKEFLE
+18 LAKKYELKNKEFLE
-32 ILKKDIGITVTS
+32 ILKKDIGVSVTS

-76 VHKEKKDEKPIRKIM
+76 MYKEKKEEKPIRKII
-91 DEDENDEGEGYSQ
+91 DEDEIEEGQ
-104 KNNKKS
+104 KNNKKP
-110 KFQQSKNKKNNIT
+110 KIQQKIKKNNNIT
-123 FEEDGN
+123 FDEDGN
-129 NHKNKSKKK
+129 SHKNKSKKK

-177 EKLGI
+177 EKLGV
-182 NSAEIIK
+182 NSGEIIK

-204 TLSMA
+204 TLEMA
-209 EDLAADY
+209 EELAGEY
-216 DVLVEEEQEV
+216 DALVEEEQEV
-226 ELDFGEKFDLEIED
+226 ELDFGEKFALEIED
-240 KAADLKERPPVITIM
+240 READLKERPPVITIM

-273 VVGGEA
+273 VVEGEA

-356 KIDKPESNPMKV
+356 KIDKPEANPMKV

-376 LVSAE
+376 IVSVE
-381 WGGDVEFVEVSAKQK
+381 WGGDVEFVEVSAKKK

-404 TILITAEILELK
+404 TILITSEILELK
-416 GNTKKRAKGVV
+416 GNVKKRAKGVV

-471 GERVNNAAVSQPV
+471 GERVNTAIVSQPV

-671 CVVIDGKVKSDSNIR
+671 CIVIDGKVKNDSNIR

-737 EMVEV
+737 EMVEI

>member
-1 MNKRLK
+1 
-7 EGEYMKVRVHE
+7 MKVRVHE
-18 LAKKYDIKNKEFLE
+18 LAKKYELKNKEFLE
-32 ILKKDIGITVTS
+32 ILKKDIGVSVTS

-76 VHKEKKDEKPIRKIM
+76 MYKEKKEEKPIRKII
-91 DEDENDEGEGYSQ
+91 DEDEIEEGQ
-104 KNNKKS
+104 KNNKKP
-110 KFQQSKNKKNNIT
+110 KIQQKIKKNNNIT
-123 FEEDGN
+123 FDEDGN
-129 NHKNKSKKK
+129 SHKNKSKKK

-177 EKLGI
+177 EKLGV
-182 NSAEIIK
+182 NSGEIIK

-204 TLSMA
+204 TLEMA
-209 EDLAADY
+209 EELAGEY
-216 DVLVEEEQEV
+216 DALVEEEQEV
-226 ELDFGEKFDLEIED
+226 ELDFGEKFALEIED
-240 KAADLKERPPVITIM
+240 READLKERPPVITIM

-273 VVGGEA
+273 VVEGEA

-356 KIDKPESNPMKV
+356 KIDKPEANPMKV

-376 LVSAE
+376 IVSVE
-381 WGGDVEFVEVSAKQK
+381 WGGDVEFVEVSAKKK

-404 TILITAEILELK
+404 TILITSEILELK
-416 GNTKKRAKGVV
+416 GNVKKRAKGVV

-471 GERVNNAAVSQPV
+471 GERVNTAIVSQPV

-663 SKVGNVAG
+663 SKIGNVAG
-671 CVVIDGKVKSDSNIR
+671 CVVIDGKVKNDSNIR

-737 EMVEV
+737 EMVEI

>member
-1 MNKRLK
+1 
-7 EGEYMKVRVHE
+7 MKVRVHE
-18 LAKKYDIKNKEFLE
+18 LAKKYELKNKEFLE
-32 ILKKDIGITVTS
+32 ILKKDIGVSVTS

-76 VHKEKKDEKPIRKIM
+76 MYKEKKEEKPIRKII
-91 DEDENDEGEGYSQ
+91 DEEDEVEEGQ

-110 KFQQSKNKKNNIT
+110 KIQQKTKKNNNIT
-123 FEEDGN
+123 FDEDGN
-129 NHKNKSKKK
+129 SHKNKSKKK

-177 EKLGI
+177 EKLGV
-182 NSAEIIK
+182 NSGEIIK

-204 TLSMA
+204 TLEMA
-209 EDLAADY
+209 EELAGEY
-216 DVLVEEEQEV
+216 DALVEEEQEV
-226 ELDFGEKFDLEIED
+226 ELDFGEKFALEIED
-240 KAADLKERPPVITIM
+240 READLKERPPVITIM

-273 VVGGEA
+273 VVEGEA

-356 KIDKPESNPMKV
+356 KIDKPEANPMKV

-376 LVSAE
+376 IVSVE
-381 WGGDVEFVEVSAKQK
+381 WGGDVEFVEVSAKKK

-404 TILITAEILELK
+404 TILITSEILELK
-416 GNTKKRAKGVV
+416 GNVRKRAKGVV

-471 GERVNNAAVSQPV
+471 GERVNTAIVSQPV

-671 CVVIDGKVKSDSNIR
+671 CVVIDGKVKNDSNIR

-737 EMVEV
+737 EMVEI

>member
-1 MNKRLK
+1 
-7 EGEYMKVRVHE
+7 MKVRVHE
-18 LAKKYDIKNKEFLE
+18 LAKKYELKNKEFLE
-32 ILKKDIGITVTS
+32 ILKKDIGVSVTS

-76 VHKEKKDEKPIRKIM
+76 MYKEKKEEKPIRKII
-91 DEDENDEGEGYSQ
+91 DEDEIEEGQ
-104 KNNKKS
+104 KNNKKP
-110 KFQQSKNKKNNIT
+110 KIQQKTKKNNNIT
-123 FEEDGN
+123 FDEDGN
-129 NHKNKSKKK
+129 SHKNNSKKK

-177 EKLGI
+177 EKLGV
-182 NSAEIIK
+182 NSGEIIK

-204 TLSMA
+204 TLEMA
-209 EDLAADY
+209 EELAGEY
-216 DVLVEEEQEV
+216 DALVEEEQEV
-226 ELDFGEKFDLEIED
+226 ELDFGEKFALEIED
-240 KAADLKERPPVITIM
+240 READLKERPPVITIM

-273 VVGGEA
+273 VVEGEA

-356 KIDKPESNPMKV
+356 KIDKPEANPMKV

-376 LVSAE
+376 IVSVE
-381 WGGDVEFVEVSAKQK
+381 WGGDVEFVEVSAKKK

-404 TILITAEILELK
+404 TILITSEILELK
-416 GNTKKRAKGVV
+416 GNVKKRAKGVV

-471 GERVNNAAVSQPV
+471 GERVNTAIVSQPV

-671 CVVIDGKVKSDSNIR
+671 CVVIDGKVKNDSNIR

-701 LKRFKDDAKEVVAG
+701 LKRFKDDAKEVSKG
-715 QECGLGVENFN
+715 FECGLQIEDYN
-726 DIKEGDVVEAF
+726 DIKEGDIIECYEKVEI
-737 EMVEV
+737 
-742 KRTLK
+742 KR

>member
-1 MNKRLK
+1 
-7 EGEYMKVRVHE
+7 MKVRVHE
-18 LAKKYDIKNKEFLE
+18 LAKKYELKNKEFLE
-32 ILKKDIGITVTS
+32 ILKKDIGVSVTS

-76 VHKEKKDEKPIRKIM
+76 MYKEKKEEKPIRKII
-91 DEDENDEGEGYSQ
+91 DEDEIEEGQ
-104 KNNKKS
+104 KNNKKP
-110 KFQQSKNKKNNIT
+110 KIQQKIKKNNNIT
-123 FEEDGN
+123 FDEDGN
-129 NHKNKSKKK
+129 SHKNKSKKK

-177 EKLGI
+177 EKLGV
-182 NSAEIIK
+182 NSGEIIK

-204 TLSMA
+204 TLEMA
-209 EDLAADY
+209 EELAGEY
-216 DVLVEEEQEV
+216 DALVEEEQEV
-226 ELDFGEKFDLEIED
+226 ELDFGEKFALEIED
-240 KAADLKERPPVITIM
+240 READLKERPPVITIM

-273 VVGGEA
+273 VVEGEA

-356 KIDKPESNPMKV
+356 KIDKPEANPMKV

-376 LVSAE
+376 IVSVE
-381 WGGDVEFVEVSAKQK
+381 WGGDVEFVEVSAKKK

-404 TILITAEILELK
+404 TILITSEILELK
-416 GNTKKRAKGVV
+416 GNVRKRAKGVV

-471 GERVNNAAVSQPV
+471 GERVNTAIVSQPV

-663 SKVGNVAG
+663 SKVGNIAG
-671 CVVIDGKVKSDSNIR
+671 CVVIDGKVKNDSNIR

-737 EMVEV
+737 EMVEI

>member
-1 MNKRLK
+1 MIK
-7 EGEYMKVRVHE
+7 EGDKMKVRVHE
-18 LAKKYDIKNKEFLE
+18 LAKKYELKNKEFLE
-32 ILKKDIGITVTS
+32 ILKKDIGVSVTS

-76 VHKEKKDEKPIRKIM
+76 MYKEKKEEKPIRKII
-91 DEDENDEGEGYSQ
+91 DEEDEVEEGQ
-104 KNNKKS
+104 KNNKKT
-110 KFQQSKNKKNNIT
+110 KIQQKIKKNNNIT
-123 FEEDGN
+123 FDEDGN
-129 NHKNKSKKK
+129 SHKNKSKKK

-177 EKLGI
+177 EKLGV
-182 NSAEIIK
+182 NSGEIIK

-204 TLSMA
+204 TLEMA
-209 EDLAADY
+209 EELAGEY
-216 DVLVEEEQEV
+216 DALVEEEQEV
-226 ELDFGEKFDLEIED
+226 ELDFGEKFALEIED
-240 KAADLKERPPVITIM
+240 READLKERPPVITIM

-273 VVGGEA
+273 VVEGEA

-356 KIDKPESNPMKV
+356 KIDKPEANPMKV

-376 LVSAE
+376 IVSVE
-381 WGGDVEFVEVSAKQK
+381 WGGDVEFVEVSAKKK

-404 TILITAEILELK
+404 TILITSEILELK
-416 GNTKKRAKGVV
+416 GNVRKRAKGVV

-471 GERVNNAAVSQPV
+471 GERVENAIVSQPV

-671 CVVIDGKVKSDSNIR
+671 CVVIDGKVKNDSNIR

-737 EMVEV
+737 EMVEI

>member
-1 MNKRLK
+1 MIK
-7 EGEYMKVRVHE
+7 EGDKMKVRVHE
-18 LAKKYDIKNKEFLE
+18 LAKKYELKNKEFLE
-32 ILKKDIGITVTS
+32 ILKKDIGVSVTS

-76 VHKEKKDEKPIRKIM
+76 MYKEKKEEKPIRKII
-91 DEDENDEGEGYSQ
+91 DEEDEVEEGQ

-110 KFQQSKNKKNNIT
+110 KIQQKTKKNNNIT
-123 FEEDGN
+123 FDEDGN
-129 NHKNKSKKK
+129 SHKNRSKKK

-177 EKLGI
+177 EKLGV
-182 NSAEIIK
+182 NSGEIIK

-204 TLSMA
+204 TLEMA
-209 EDLAADY
+209 EELAGEY
-216 DVLVEEEQEV
+216 DALVEEEQEV
-226 ELDFGEKFDLEIED
+226 ELDFGEKFALEIED
-240 KAADLKERPPVITIM
+240 READLKERPPVITIM

-273 VVGGEA
+273 VVEGEA

-356 KIDKPESNPMKV
+356 KIDKPEANPMKV

-376 LVSAE
+376 IVSVE
-381 WGGDVEFVEVSAKQK
+381 WGGDVEFVEVSAKKK

-404 TILITAEILELK
+404 TILITSEILELK
-416 GNTKKRAKGVV
+416 GNVRKRAKGVV

-471 GERVNNAAVSQPV
+471 GERVENAIVSQPV

-611 LKEAETNKVEIRT
+611 LKEAEASKVEIRT

-737 EMVEV
+737 EMVEI